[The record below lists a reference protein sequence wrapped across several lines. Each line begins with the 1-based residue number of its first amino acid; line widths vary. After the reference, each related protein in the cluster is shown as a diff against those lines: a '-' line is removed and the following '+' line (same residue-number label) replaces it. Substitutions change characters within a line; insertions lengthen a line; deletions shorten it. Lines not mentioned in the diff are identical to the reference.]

1 MAGIAPNFDDWRRLS
16 SIKVWEIA
24 ALIHGF
30 DPRAAG
36 DVAVQDPDDPDS
48 RYGVPPDTTW
58 EERAVISAVE
68 TGILLS
74 APTNVTSPDIH
85 TKISMVSL
93 LPWLQAQGYDDLAAK
108 LGTTMTA
115 YSMHGPLSTVP
126 QLQNVSDPER
136 RLKALRDL
144 GGDAKWTRYRGQ
156 QQWRFKKIKELVA
169 QEKHAVKPRS
179 DEKTIRKDLTDAAEA
194 ESIAKKRGVRP

>member
-1 MAGIAPNFDDWRRLS
+1 MTGIAPNFDDWRRLS
-16 SIKVWEIA
+16 TIKVWEIA

-48 RYGVPPDTTW
+48 RYGVPPDTSW
-58 EERAVISAVE
+58 EERVVISAAE
-68 TGILLS
+68 TGVLMS
-74 APTNVTSPDIH
+74 APIDVTAPDIH
-85 TKISMVSL
+85 TKISMASL
-93 LPWLQAQGYDDLAAK
+93 MPWLQAQGYDDLAAK
-108 LGTTMTA
+108 LSTTMTA
-115 YSMHGPLSTVP
+115 NNMHGSLSTVP
-126 QLQNVSDPER
+126 QLPNMSDPER

-156 QQWRFKKIKELVA
+156 QQWRFTKIKELVA

-179 DEKTIRKDLTDAAEA
+179 DEKTIRKDLTDAAQA
-194 ESIAKKRGVRP
+194 ESIAKKCGAKP